1 MQKTG
6 SKIREIRRAKDITIV
21 ELANKAQVSK
31 SLISQIEREE
41 VLPSLTTLSKIAGSL
56 GVPITEFFEVD
67 QTNFDEDNII
77 VRKNTRKKI
86 VIPNSPLVY
95 ELLIPDFKRKIELTI
110 IHLDPKDTIKDYEL
124 TSFAHEGEE
133 CFLVLEGELTFYYG
147 DEVFI
152 LYEGDS
158 ASFDCSITHKV
169 ENNTDKK
176 VTLITAITPPTM

>member
-41 VLPSLTTLSKIAGSL
+41 VLPSLTTLSKIANSL
-56 GVPITEFFEVD
+56 GVPITEFFEMD
-67 QTNFDEDNII
+67 QTNLNEDNII

-86 VIPNSPLVY
+86 VIPNSPLIY
-95 ELLIPDFKRKIELTI
+95 ELLVPDFKRKIEFTLI
-110 IHLDPKDTIKDYEL
+110 NLEPKNAIKDYEL

-133 CFLVLEGELTFYYG
+133 CLLVLEGKLTFYYG
-147 DEVFI
+147 DKVFI
-152 LYEGDS
+152 LNEGDS

-176 VTLITAITPPTM
+176 VSFVTAITPPTM